1 MKTWR
6 SLEWMNF
13 LKNRL
18 PIVAWLP
25 TYNWHEDLLRDI
37 INGIM
42 ISIIY
47 IPQGLAY
54 GLMVGIPPIYGIYTG
69 IIGPL
74 IYVFLGTSRHASTGW
89 LRLF

>member
-13 LKNRL
+13 LKHRL

-74 IYVFLGTSRHASTGW
+74 IYVFLGTSRHASTGYD
-89 LRLF
+89 